1 MPNRIIKESICT
13 SEELANISDGAETL
27 FYRLIVK
34 ADDFGCY
41 YADPEIVRNIC
52 FAKKKRVKEAH
63 VIKWLE
69 ELKNNNLIIIYEDNG
84 KPYLQLKTFENHQ
97 QRRATKPKFPLPTS
111 DINCY
116 QPQSNAPINE
126 NVNENVNENENEND
140 NNSVPD
146 GTEPGDLP
154 EKKIDPYQALFDY
167 YLTLDLVK
175 HKELTPEMRNA
186 IDIARRRGKY
196 DWDTLKTFLERH
208 AYVVKLTKGCGQYEV
223 PKRGIT
229 EFFGQKVYGG
239 TALICSEYAD
249 DGAKWLRYKD
259 GLPKSRAS
267 PYEKESWE
275 RENTGNYD
283 YLAIDPFADTG

>member
-69 ELKNNNLIIIYEDNG
+69 ELKNNKLIIIYEDNG

-126 NVNENVNENENEND
+126 NVNENVNENENVIN
-140 NNSVPD
+140 NNSAEQSAPPAI
-146 GTEPGDLP
+146 T
-154 EKKIDPYQALFDY
+154 
-167 YLTLDLVK
+167 LTLNDGSEYPVSQ
-175 HKELTPEMRNA
+175 EYVDEMA
-186 IDIARRRGKY
+186 KLYPAVDIMQEFRKMRA
-196 DWDTLKTFLERH
+196 WLINN
-208 AYVVKLTKGCGQYEV
+208 
-223 PKRGIT
+223 PKRRKTSSGIKKFINT
-229 EFFGQKVYGG
+229 
-239 TALICSEYAD
+239 
-249 DGAKWLRYKD
+249 WLSKAQDR
-259 GLPKSRAS
+259 SRAS
-267 PYEKESWE
+267 PQ
-275 RENTGNYD
+275 NGNP
-283 YLAIDPFADTG
+283 YLNAIGGGA